1 MPSIK
6 VPFQFDS
13 GRVLTTNSPSTVAEQ
28 KIVDVLVTSNYE
40 RPMRHTYG
48 AEINKL
54 LFEPIDSLKVADFST
69 DAQQEMNANI
79 TRVSILGIRVSNS
92 ETMASYGNERTTLG
106 ITVEY
111 QIPLGSPKVF
121 SFKVGSAG
129 VIVED
134 TPI

>member
-1 MPSIK
+1 MASIR
-6 VPFQFDS
+6 VPFQFEA
-13 GRVLTTNSPSTVAEQ
+13 GRVLTTNVPSVIAEQ
-28 KIVDVLVTSNYE
+28 KILDVLVTSNYE

-48 AEINKL
+48 AEINRL
-54 LFEPIDSLKVADFST
+54 LFEPVDSLRVADFAT

-79 TRVSILGIRVSNS
+79 TRVSILGINVSS
-92 ETMASYGNERTTLG
+92 AETMASYGNGETTLG
-106 ITVEY
+106 VTVEY

-121 SFKVGSAG
+121 NFKVGSAG